1 MGKRYRH
8 TFPFWKL
15 KTILKSRDGD
25 VHEVDGWEDA
35 TWCVWSCVYD
45 DHICLSLLCSFVI
58 VCYVFFFILFLYCWK
73 LNFWFFF
80 IHSCIVAKYICD
92 FSSFCSCI
100 VRNYFCVFLHLV
112 LVLLQIAFVFFLHF
126 VLVLL
131 RKKGVGQQLPSVTSS
146 AASSDSLLNNFLFF
160 SFFIFFCVHHFFSY
174 FPLFSSSR
182 YACLWDDDTFST
194 PWCYPLEWLWTIRGP
209 ISSSQDTQVWHIVP
223 PPSKSATPTVTFF

>member
-1 MGKRYRH
+1 MLRFFLH
-8 TFPFWKL
+8 FVL
-15 KTILKSRDGD
+15 
-25 VHEVDGWEDA
+25 V
-35 TWCVWSCVYD
+35 
-45 DHICLSLLCSFVI
+45 LLEIEFLIFLHS
-58 VCYVFFFILFLYCWK
+58 FLYCCK
-73 LNFWFFF
+73 IYLWFFF
-80 IHSCIVAKYICD
+80 IHSCIVPNCVCD

-146 AASSDSLLNNFLFF
+146 AASSDSLLNNFPF
-160 SFFIFFCVHHFFSY
+160 SFFCVRYFFFVCSLFFSY

-223 PPSKSATPTVTFF
+223 PSLQVSNPNCHFFFNYWE

>member
-92 FSSFCSCI
+92 FSSFI
-100 VRNYFCVFLHLV
+100 LV
-112 LVLLQIAFVFFLHF
+112 LSQIVFVIFLHF

-131 RKKGVGQQLPSVTSS
+131 EIIF
-146 AASSDSLLNNFLFF
+146 AF
-160 SFFIFFCVHHFFSY
+160 FFILFLYCCKLHLYFFFILFLYCWEKRVSGSSFRLSPAL
-174 FPLFSSSR
+174 PLLLILF
-182 YACLWDDDTFST
+182 
-194 PWCYPLEWLWTIRGP
+194 
-209 ISSSQDTQVWHIVP
+209 
-223 PPSKSATPTVTFF
+223 